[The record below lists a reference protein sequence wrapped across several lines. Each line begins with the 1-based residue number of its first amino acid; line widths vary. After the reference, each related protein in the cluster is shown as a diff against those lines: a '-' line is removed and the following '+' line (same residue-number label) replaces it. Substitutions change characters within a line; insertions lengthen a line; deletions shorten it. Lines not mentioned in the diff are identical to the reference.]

1 MNLLVDATTVT
12 VMASDVSSSGDSGG
26 PWLQTYSGT
35 GNVKAKGQHLGDVY
49 VDGAWRSAYVPVVR
63 ISSRVSASI
72 LTQ

>member
-1 MNLLVDATTVT
+1 MTLA
-12 VMASDVSSSGDSGG
+12 A

-35 GNVKAKGQHLGDVY
+35 GNVNAKGQHLGDVY
-49 VDGAWRSAYVPVVR
+49 INGAWRSAYVPVTR